1 MENDSWI
8 CPLDDAKVAHVADK
22 CPMCGLNKAEAA
34 FEAKEQQEIMMA
46 TVYGSRKNYERQMN
60 ARHF

>member
-8 CPLDDAKVAHVADK
+8 CPLDDAKVAHAADK
-22 CPMCGLNKAEAA
+22 CPKCGLSKNKAD
-34 FEAKEQQEIMMA
+34 FEAKEEQEIMMA
-46 TVYGSRKNYERQMN
+46 TVYSSRKNYEKQMN